1 MDQAYLFNK
10 GQDYMSYNLLG
21 SRPATGPTG
30 EAGYFFAVWAPA
42 AKQVTVVG
50 SFNQWDQEANPLE
63 MVGTTGIWKVL
74 WPAPPSGI
82 ATNMPLPDRII

>member
-10 GQDYMSYNLLG
+10 ASYMSYNLLG
-21 SRPATGPTG
+21 SDRRVYRRGRL
-30 EAGYFFAVWAPA
+30 FFAVGLR
-42 AKQVTVVG
+42 QTGDVVG
-50 SFNQWDQEANPLE
+50 SFNQWIKRPIRWRWLARP
-63 MVGTTGIWKVL
+63 VSGKAL